1 MLPVTKD
8 TGVAI
13 QSDALLGKRV
23 LLAISGGIAAVES
36 VKLAREL
43 RRHQADLTVIMSEE
57 ATKIITPLAVSWG
70 SDTTVHHGWNPKM
83 SQLDGFDVTLIAPA
97 TRTTISK
104 HIHGIMDSPLMMAL
118 SAGRG
123 QNSTLCF
130 VPSMHSDLFDDPVTT
145 DLLDALQKEG
155 SHVILN
161 KVDEGKLKQPD
172 VVSIV
177 ADVCHIVNSTPSSK
191 KVAITLGAN
200 RAPIDDVR
208 AIQNASS
215 GRTGWLIAE
224 YLYRMG
230 HNVICIAGKTSAN
243 PTFPIPNV
251 YRDGS
256 PDGMLGLCTQVA
268 KDTQPDIWIHAA
280 AVLDY
285 FAEAEEGKKPS
296 GQDNWQLTL
305 HPGRKHIAELSGLVG
320 DSIRIGFKLES
331 NVDVDTLIERAKAQI
346 NRYGVNAVIA
356 NLMEEMNQPGELR
369 ARIVHDDGRIDE
381 IEDDYSLVKSIEE
394 IISIN

>member
-13 QSDALLGKRV
+13 QSNALLGKRV

-70 SDTTVHHGWNPKM
+70 SDTTVHHGWNSKM

-123 QNSTLCF
+123 QTSKLCF
-130 VPSMHSDLFDDPVTT
+130 VPSMHTDLFDDPVTT

-161 KVDEGKLKQPD
+161 KVDEGKL
-172 VVSIV
+172 
-177 ADVCHIVNSTPSSK
+177 N
-191 KVAITLGAN
+191 
-200 RAPIDDVR
+200 
-208 AIQNASS
+208 
-215 GRTGWLIAE
+215 
-224 YLYRMG
+224 
-230 HNVICIAGKTSAN
+230 
-243 PTFPIPNV
+243 
-251 YRDGS
+251 
-256 PDGMLGLCTQVA
+256 
-268 KDTQPDIWIHAA
+268 
-280 AVLDY
+280 
-285 FAEAEEGKKPS
+285 
-296 GQDNWQLTL
+296 
-305 HPGRKHIAELSGLVG
+305 
-320 DSIRIGFKLES
+320 
-331 NVDVDTLIERAKAQI
+331 
-346 NRYGVNAVIA
+346 
-356 NLMEEMNQPGELR
+356 NQM
-369 ARIVHDDGRIDE
+369 
-381 IEDDYSLVKSIEE
+381 
-394 IISIN
+394 